1 MSVTGFDHIA
11 LPTGKPKQL
20 IEFYGALGFKVPDVS
35 VLDDLPMPVFEIRF
49 GTQKIN
55 VHLPALWQSKKFTL
69 RGPTAV
75 PGCSDLCF
83 VWDGTED
90 ELRRRLTVAQA
101 DILVG
106 PVKMR
111 GAQGP
116 SASIY
121 TRDPD
126 GNLVEFMFYDL
137 TNITSEISDRL
148 PL

>member
-11 LPTGKPKQL
+11 MPTAKPEEL
-20 IEFYGALGFKVPDVS
+20 IAFYGALGFEVPS
-35 VLDDLPMPVFEIRF
+35 LSAFQEKSLPVFEIRF

-83 VWDGTED
+83 VWEGTE
-90 ELRRRLTVAQA
+90 ENLRKRLKAANAEVL
-101 DILVG
+101 IG

-137 TNITSEISDRL
+137 SRITSEIIDRL